1 MDAGEATPAAK
12 FSEAVDCIAR
22 AGVLPAEALERGCAV
37 ALNKAKGILAGAEFD
52 AAGLNCHE
60 IAAINFY
67 TQEQMGVGTETVNV
81 YRPMN
86 TALRRQDPDV
96 IRPFWP
102 YIKLLQQALLKLPPA
117 QVYLLFR
124 GLRNPK
130 PPILVPDIQRQID
143 DVTCDVWWAFSSTT
157 TKLSVATSPAFFGD
171 SGHRVLFQISSSAAR
186 NVKDYSAI
194 PKEDELLMPCGI
206 GFAPTKVEADT
217 TDPEKL
223 TVSLEQ
229 TEAML
234 LEDASEATALEVH
247 QHPALAALAETLDFN
262 ATDYV
267 GRRWDFHQPLPP
279 GLFAL
284 VLSRCAAL
292 CTEQTAIWRRDL
304 FTVFEA
310 SGVPMEVSMQQQGL
324 SYVLVAA
331 RCQAGGHHT
340 ALLVR
345 SSVVCLFVCLFR

>member
-1 MDAGEATPAAK
+1 M
-12 FSEAVDCIAR
+12 
-22 AGVLPAEALERGCAV
+22 
-37 ALNKAKGILAGAEFD
+37 
-52 AAGLNCHE
+52 
-60 IAAINFY
+60 
-67 TQEQMGVGTETVNV
+67 
-81 YRPMN
+81 
-86 TALRRQDPDV
+86 
-96 IRPFWP
+96 
-102 YIKLLQQALLKLPPA
+102 
-117 QVYLLFR
+117 
-124 GLRNPK
+124 
-130 PPILVPDIQRQID
+130 PDIQRKID

-157 TKLSVATSPAFFGD
+157 TSLKVATSKDFFGD

-186 NVKDYSAI
+186 DVKAYSAI

-206 GFAPTKVEADT
+206 GFAPTKVEVDA

-247 QHPALAALAETLDFN
+247 QHPDLAALAKTLDSVE
-262 ATDYV
+262 TDYV

-292 CTEQTAIWRRDL
+292 CTEQRAIWRRDL
-304 FTVFEA
+304 FTVMET
-310 SGVPMEVSMQQQGL
+310 SGVPMEVSLQQQGL

-331 RCQAGGHHT
+331 RCQAGSHHT